1 MNKIRFITNRY
12 IAMPFLAFSILGA
25 VVSLVLMSIDEVKY
39 LPVLIVYFVIT
50 GVASIGLFITTPII
64 RKKEIQIELGKYN
77 SSIDD
82 VEDKDEVEFFTNEE
96 FNVTLSRQGI
106 EIAEYF
112 FDYSYFDIYLQTGNR
127 LNLVNLNIMFFS
139 NLKYDRDVD
148 EKIQFSIPFSKEL
161 LYSIKEY
168 HVPIENEDDMRFI
181 INNKEA
187 AFSQIYKYGR
197 IKSGY

>member
-12 IAMPFLAFSILGA
+12 IVMPFLAFSILGA
-25 VVSLVLMSIDEVKY
+25 FVSLVLMSIDEVKY

-77 SSIDD
+77 FSIDD

-127 LNLVNLNIMFFS
+127 LL
-139 NLKYDRDVD
+139 
-148 EKIQFSIPFSKEL
+148 
-161 LYSIKEY
+161 
-168 HVPIENEDDMRFI
+168 
-181 INNKEA
+181 
-187 AFSQIYKYGR
+187 
-197 IKSGY
+197 